1 MDPPITSTLMRK
13 AKTWPRRSSV
23 ALDDHMLEPLPMLR
37 LALRHLDDAFGEAGD
52 DLVVPFEDI
61 GVRQRPGEAL
71 RGDGNLGSRA

>member
-1 MDPPITSTLMRK
+1 
-13 AKTWPRRSSV
+13 
-23 ALDDHMLEPLPMLR
+23 MLEPLPMLR

>member
-1 MDPPITSTLMRK
+1 MK
-13 AKTWPRRSSV
+13 AEDLATPLVARV
-23 ALDDHMLEPLPMLR
+23 ALDNQMLKPSPMLR

-71 RGDGNLGSRA
+71 RGDGNLGSRT